1 MKENVMVKI
10 PGGANYT
17 LYAEGVL
24 LGMEFYG
31 ADYIVSLDFSYPVVL
46 YYTFH
51 YHRRL
56 YIIMRAS
63 GRDVYRCHDV
73 SSPFSIISQLRGRSF
88 DRFKRSLAYI
98 VKKTSGFHQF
108 PPEFY
113 FKLSFI
119 CSQGK
124 NDMVNLNRL
133 IEKYY
138 TCRQAL
144 NPGTI
149 DNAF

>member
-1 MKENVMVKI
+1 MKESVMVKI
-10 PGGANYT
+10 PSGANYT

-51 YHRRL
+51 YHRRV
-56 YIIMRAS
+56 YVIMRPS
-63 GRDVYRCHDV
+63 GCDVCRCSDV
-73 SSPFSIISQLRGRSF
+73 SSPFSIITQLRGRSF
-88 DRFKRSLAYI
+88 DRFKRSLSYI
-98 VKKTSGFHQF
+98 VKKTNGFHKF

-138 TCRQAL
+138 TCRQDL
-144 NPGTI
+144 KPGTI
-149 DNAF
+149 DNGF